1 MTVDSQPS
9 PLIEAFVKRLKLPW
23 YVVTVIFAVFLLL
36 TLVLVAYL
44 DGDLTSP
51 FEWNYWRTG
60 IQGPVLLIYI
70 FTIYPAISK
79 MGDNAIKSLQ
89 PLLILDNEPVKQLI
103 SGYSLP
109 NRRGE
114 WISLAI
120 GGVLILLL
128 TQPWRGYLQWL
139 EIYLVVIEM
148 ALFGFLALLIY
159 SGLHNA
165 RYVAKLNQNI
175 NLDIFDI
182 GVLTPV
188 ARWSLAVS
196 FAFIGGIVISII
208 FQTAENLMQWQ
219 IIMIYVILVGA
230 TIAIFFISMLST
242 HNAISRV
249 KKRELAFVTEKLT
262 EASRDLKQKAS
273 KSADADTRELYYA
286 VAAWGLYERRIREV
300 KEWPLNAGIISRLIL
315 SVVSPWVVYLIKVL
329 LGMVIGL

>member
-36 TLVLVAYL
+36 ILVLVAYL

-128 TQPWRGYLQWL
+128 TQP
-139 EIYLVVIEM
+139 
-148 ALFGFLALLIY
+148 
-159 SGLHNA
+159 
-165 RYVAKLNQNI
+165 
-175 NLDIFDI
+175 
-182 GVLTPV
+182 
-188 ARWSLAVS
+188 
-196 FAFIGGIVISII
+196 
-208 FQTAENLMQWQ
+208 
-219 IIMIYVILVGA
+219 
-230 TIAIFFISMLST
+230 
-242 HNAISRV
+242 
-249 KKRELAFVTEKLT
+249 
-262 EASRDLKQKAS
+262 
-273 KSADADTRELYYA
+273 
-286 VAAWGLYERRIREV
+286 
-300 KEWPLNAGIISRLIL
+300 
-315 SVVSPWVVYLIKVL
+315 
-329 LGMVIGL
+329 

>member
-1 MTVDSQPS
+1 
-9 PLIEAFVKRLKLPW
+9 
-23 YVVTVIFAVFLLL
+23 
-36 TLVLVAYL
+36 
-44 DGDLTSP
+44 
-51 FEWNYWRTG
+51 
-60 IQGPVLLIYI
+60 
-70 FTIYPAISK
+70 
-79 MGDNAIKSLQ
+79 
-89 PLLILDNEPVKQLI
+89 
-103 SGYSLP
+103 
-109 NRRGE
+109 
-114 WISLAI
+114 
-120 GGVLILLL
+120 
-128 TQPWRGYLQWL
+128 
-139 EIYLVVIEM
+139 M
-148 ALFGFLALLIY
+148 ALFGLLALLIY
-159 SGLHNA
+159 SGLHDA

-262 EASRDLKQKAS
+262 EASHDLKQKAS